1 MKNNIH
7 KIMGKVFPK
16 IGVQS
21 SNKFV
26 KKSNDNS
33 NWTLS
38 QIIRFLQYQNERV
51 ENKEITS

>member
-21 SNKFV
+21 TGSHQE
-26 KKSNDNS
+26 
-33 NWTLS
+33 S
-38 QIIRFLQYQNERV
+38 QFCLV
-51 ENKEITS
+51 PSVWKENNCSDSMIGSMQPHF